1 MCLGESS
8 QFVYVTSVSVII
20 IKTQNRQEKNQSKT
34 AQTQHS
40 TPSGGFNLLMIN
52 RLVAK

>member
-8 QFVYVTSVSVII
+8 QFVSVII

-34 AQTQHS
+34 AQTQHP
-40 TPSGGFNLLMIN
+40 TVQPVGFGMT
-52 RLVAK
+52 